1 MSETSG
7 GHIVGRQGIHPEEHG
22 VLRLLQLVQ
31 EGLVGV
37 LWEKAVSQQ
46 ATLYPMAR
54 SLFAVAS
61 PKPEAAPVTMAILH
75 RGCMTISG
83 LEERK

>member
-1 MSETSG
+1 MVDRGFIPKNMAFSG
-7 GHIVGRQGIHPEEHG
+7 SSNWSKKASS
-22 VLRLLQLVQ
+22 
-31 EGLVGV
+31 GV